1 MRGGLPFSDALA
13 RHLRLF
19 GRLHH
24 TGLPLPG
31 QANTGVRLRLDLGE
45 LSASELTE
53 RCPVA
58 DDTGK
63 LAPGRLSGLWNA

>member
-1 MRGGLPFSDALA
+1 MIDHA
-13 RHLRLF
+13 
-19 GRLHH
+19 
-24 TGLPLPG
+24 GLPLPG
-31 QANTGVRLRLDLGE
+31 QANSGIRLRVDLNE
-45 LSASELTE
+45 LSAMELTE